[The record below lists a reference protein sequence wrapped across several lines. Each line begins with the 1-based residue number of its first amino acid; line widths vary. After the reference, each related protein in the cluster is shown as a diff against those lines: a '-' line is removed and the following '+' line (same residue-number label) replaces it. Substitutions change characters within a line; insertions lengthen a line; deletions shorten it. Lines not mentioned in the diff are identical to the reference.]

1 MKRIISFLMLLAAL
15 LSVASCGRKISFDSD
30 MDKVEKIGFNLVKS
44 SQTEKDLSEA
54 TESFNSE
61 IRFEGGKFE
70 VEIIYYANFNK
81 TVEDDYFSCQFIEF
95 DSEEQAENY
104 FNLYVESRLES
115 GEYKLK
121 IYENKI
127 ILTNSSEAMKALGGK
142 FK

>member
-15 LSVASCGRKISFDSD
+15 ISVASCGRKISFDSD
-30 MDKVEKIGFNLVKS
+30 IDKVEKIGFNLVKS

-61 IRFEGGKFE
+61 ISFEGGKFE

-95 DSEEQAENY
+95 E
-104 FNLYVESRLES
+104 
-115 GEYKLK
+115 
-121 IYENKI
+121 
-127 ILTNSSEAMKALGGK
+127 
-142 FK
+142 